1 MISEGLEV
9 CRTVEGWEGK
19 ALPVFEDDLR
29 AGEPVGLL
37 AVDEMAD
44 DFGYRPCAFALVAVG
59 PRFGEVV
66 EEGG

>member
-1 MISEGLEV
+1 M
-9 CRTVEGWEGK
+9 
-19 ALPVFEDDLR
+19 FEDDLR